1 MSKKSSKKESSSG
14 DNYTVNGNVSGGVV
28 VQGPDAK
35 VSVHNE
41 GVDAKELSALFEQ
54 VYQKISERS
63 EDPNVDKKE
72 IEQKVKQI
80 EAEAAKGEQADTTML
95 QRWLKNLDEI
105 APDIVDVI
113 AASLGGPV
121 SGFTVVFKKIVERA
135 RKQAGTTS

>member
-14 DNYTVNGNVSGGVV
+14 DHYTVNGNISGGVV

-41 GVDAKELSALFEQ
+41 GMDAKELSALFEQ

-63 EDPNVDKKE
+63 EDPNVDKEE

-80 EAEAAKGEQADTTML
+80 EAEAAKGEQADPTML

-121 SGFTVVFKKIVERA
+121 SVFTVVFKKIVERA
-135 RKQAGTTS
+135 RKQAGTTG